1 MKIACFSC
9 GDLQENGYVVTDE
22 QTGKCAVID
31 PGVLTPALRQA
42 AGENVAAI
50 LLTHGHFDHMGGA
63 KELQALTGAPVY
75 LLAQEKDLLQN
86 PTKNLSKF
94 FAPTQPPETLH
105 LLQDGDAVAVGQ
117 VTLTVTATPGH
128 TVGSACYGC
137 KEEGVLFT
145 GDTLFAGS
153 CGRVDFP
160 TGDAGAMRRSLQ
172 KLATWPADTVVYP
185 GHGPQSTIGEEKR
198 QNPYMNGGL
207 V

>member
-1 MKIACFSC
+1 M
-9 GDLQENGYVVTDE
+9 VTDE

-42 AGENVAAI
+42 AEENVAAI
-50 LLTHGHFDHMGGA
+50 LLTHGHFDHMGRRQRIAGVNGRAGVPAGA
-63 KELQALTGAPVY
+63 GKRPFTKPDEKSVEILWPCRASRNAAPV
-75 LLAQEKDLLQN
+75 AGRGRGGRG
-86 PTKNLSKF
+86 
-94 FAPTQPPETLH
+94 A
-105 LLQDGDAVAVGQ
+105 Q

-128 TVGSACYGC
+128 TAGSACYGC

-153 CGRVDFP
+153 CGRMDFP

-172 KLATWPADTVVYP
+172 KLATWPDDTVVYP
-185 GHGPQSTIGEEKR
+185 GHGMKSTIGEEKR
-198 QNPYMNGGL
+198 HNPYMNGGL

>member
-42 AGENVAAI
+42 AEENVAAI

-94 FAPTQPPETLH
+94 FGPTQPPETLH

-137 KEEGVLFT
+137 REEGVLFT

-153 CGRVDFP
+153 CGRMDFP
-160 TGDAGAMRRSLQ
+160 TGDASAMRRSLQ
-172 KLATWPADTVVYP
+172 KLATWPDDTVVYP
-185 GHGPQSTIGEEKR
+185 GHGMKSTIGEEKR

>member
-94 FAPTQPPETLH
+94 FGPVEPPETLH

-137 KEEGVLFT
+137 REEGVLFT

-198 QNPYMNGGL
+198 RNPYMNGGL

>member
-94 FAPTQPPETLH
+94 FGPVEPPETLH
-105 LLQDGDAVAVGQ
+105 LLNDGDTVAIGQ

-137 KEEGVLFT
+137 REEGVLFT

-172 KLATWPADTVVYP
+172 KLATWPADTVIYP

-198 QNPYMNGGL
+198 RNPYMNGGL

>member
-42 AGENVAAI
+42 AEENVAAI

-94 FAPTQPPETLH
+94 FGPTQPPETLH

-185 GHGPQSTIGEEKR
+185 GHGMKSTIGEEKR
-198 QNPYMNGGL
+198 HNPYMNGGL

>member
-94 FAPTQPPETLH
+94 FGPVEPPETLH

-137 KEEGVLFT
+137 REEGVLFT

-153 CGRVDFP
+153 CGRMDFP

-172 KLATWPADTVVYP
+172 KLATWPADTVIYP
-185 GHGPQSTIGEEKR
+185 GHGMKSTIGEEKR

>member
-42 AGENVAAI
+42 AEENVAAI

-86 PTKNLSKF
+86 PTKN
-94 FAPTQPPETLH
+94 
-105 LLQDGDAVAVGQ
+105 
-117 VTLTVTATPGH
+117 
-128 TVGSACYGC
+128 
-137 KEEGVLFT
+137 
-145 GDTLFAGS
+145 
-153 CGRVDFP
+153 
-160 TGDAGAMRRSLQ
+160 
-172 KLATWPADTVVYP
+172 
-185 GHGPQSTIGEEKR
+185 
-198 QNPYMNGGL
+198 
-207 V
+207 

>member
-31 PGVLTPALRQA
+31 PGVLTPGLRQA
-42 AGENVAAI
+42 AGDNVVAI

-63 KELQALTGAPVY
+63 KELQEFTGAPVY

-94 FAPTQPPETLH
+94 FGSAEPPETLH

-117 VTLTVTATPGH
+117 VTLTVTATPGP

-137 KEEGVLFT
+137 REEGVLFT

-172 KLATWPADTVVYP
+172 KLATWPADTVIYP

-198 QNPYMNGGL
+198 RNPYMNGGL

>member
-94 FAPTQPPETLH
+94 FGPAEPPETLH

-128 TVGSACYGC
+128 TAGSACYGC
-137 KEEGVLFT
+137 REEGVLFT

-160 TGDAGAMRRSLQ
+160 TGDASAMRRSLQ
-172 KLATWPADTVVYP
+172 KLATWPDDTVVYP
-185 GHGPQSTIGEEKR
+185 GHGMKSTIGEEKR

>member
-137 KEEGVLFT
+137 REEGVLFT

-153 CGRVDFP
+153 CGRMDFP

-172 KLATWPADTVVYP
+172 KLATWPADTVIYP

-198 QNPYMNGGL
+198 HNPYMNGGL

>member
-42 AGENVAAI
+42 AEENVVAI

-94 FAPTQPPETLH
+94 FGPTEPPETLH

-128 TVGSACYGC
+128 TAGSACYGC

-153 CGRVDFP
+153 CGRMDFP

-172 KLATWPADTVVYP
+172 KLATWPDDTVVYP
-185 GHGPQSTIGEEKR
+185 GHGMKSTIGEEKR

>member
-94 FAPTQPPETLH
+94 FGPTQPPETLH
-105 LLQDGDAVAVGQ
+105 LLNDGDTVAVGQ
-117 VTLTVTATPGH
+117 VTFTVTATPGH

-172 KLATWPADTVVYP
+172 KLATWPADTVIYP
-185 GHGPQSTIGEEKR
+185 GHGMKSTIGEEKR
-198 QNPYMNGGL
+198 HNPYMNGGL

>member
-31 PGVLTPALRQA
+31 PGVLTPGLRQA

-63 KELQALTGAPVY
+63 KELQEFTGAPVY
-75 LLAQEKDLLQN
+75 LLALEKDLLQN

-94 FAPTQPPETLH
+94 FGPVEPPETLH
-105 LLQDGDAVAVGQ
+105 LLNDGDTVAIGQ
-117 VTLTVTATPGH
+117 VTFTVTATPGH
-128 TVGSACYGC
+128 TAGGACYGC
-137 KEEGVLFT
+137 REEGVLFT

-160 TGDAGAMRRSLQ
+160 TGDAGAMRRSLRA
-172 KLATWPADTVVYP
+172 LSVWPDQTVVYP
-185 GHGPQSTIGEEKR
+185 GHGPKSTIGDEKR
-198 QNPYMNGGL
+198 RNPYMNGGL

>member
-185 GHGPQSTIGEEKR
+185 GHGMKSTIGEEKR

>member
-1 MKIACFSC
+1 M
-9 GDLQENGYVVTDE
+9 
-22 QTGKCAVID
+22 
-31 PGVLTPALRQA
+31 
-42 AGENVAAI
+42 
-50 LLTHGHFDHMGGA
+50 
-63 KELQALTGAPVY
+63 Y

-94 FAPTQPPETLH
+94 FGPAEPPETLH

-128 TVGSACYGC
+128 TAGSACYGC

-153 CGRVDFP
+153 CGRMDFP

-172 KLATWPADTVVYP
+172 KLATWPDDTVVYP
-185 GHGPQSTIGEEKR
+185 GHGMKSTIGEEKR
-198 QNPYMNGGL
+198 HNPYMNGGL

>member
-42 AGENVAAI
+42 AEENVAAI

-94 FAPTQPPETLH
+94 FGPTQPPETLH

-137 KEEGVLFT
+137 REEGVLFT

-153 CGRVDFP
+153 CGRMDFP

-172 KLATWPADTVVYP
+172 KLATWPDDTVVYP
-185 GHGPQSTIGEEKR
+185 GHGMKSTIGEEKR

>member
-94 FAPTQPPETLH
+94 FGPVEPPETLH